1 MRVVNALLTQIDS
14 IKHLPNVLIFTTSNI
29 TGAIDLA
36 FVDRADIKQ
45 YVGLPS
51 QSAIYQIYYSCVQ
64 VTYKLNDFSSIIEQR
79 LFQELINKKIIQ
91 VGDFSLLSLRSLQ
104 VRPFI
109 VRITSKVHITILD
122 VSTSRCAASARAP
135 APAFLWLCGRW
146 PRAALASPAEPSARS
161 PSTPWPCSVK

>member
-64 VTYKLNDFSSIIEQR
+64 VTDKLTDFSSIIEHHM
-79 LFQELINKKIIQ
+79 FQELINKKIIQ

-109 VRITSKVHITILD
+109 V
-122 VSTSRCAASARAP
+122 
-135 APAFLWLCGRW
+135 
-146 PRAALASPAEPSARS
+146 
-161 PSTPWPCSVK
+161 